1 MTQQDRQLT
10 CSPGDAHLVLP
21 GSGWSTW
28 LLRLPCLGQHL
39 PAALPR
45 GGGSC
50 PGTPWW
56 SALSSFSML
65 LWQWELRT
73 PPSPQQTE

>member
-1 MTQQDRQLT
+1 MTQQDHELT

-21 GSGWSTW
+21 GSGWSAW
-28 LLRLPCLGQHL
+28 SLRLLHPGQHL

-45 GGGSC
+45 GGRSC

-56 SALSSFSML
+56 FALGSFSML
-65 LWQWELRT
+65 LGQWKLRT
-73 PPSPQQTE
+73 PPSPQKPG